1 MNPVRLG
8 VAVVVF
14 ALLGV
19 AMGFSLF
26 QAHNASVRAE
36 LAKGEIAV
44 QEMNAELHKAI
55 ESQKIDLSRRVRPNR
70 EVESV
75 VENDGD

>member
-1 MNPVRLG
+1 MDPVRLG

-26 QAHNASVRAE
+26 QAHNASVREA

-44 QEMNAELHKAI
+44 DELSAELHKAI
-55 ESQKIDLSRRVRPNR
+55 ESQKHDLARRIRPSR

-75 VENDGD
+75 VEYDDD

>member
-1 MNPVRLG
+1 MDPVRLG

-26 QAHNASVRAE
+26 QAHNASVREE
-36 LAKGEIAV
+36 LQRGQIAV
-44 QEMNAELHKAI
+44 DEINAELHKAI
-55 ESQKIDLSRRVRPNR
+55 ESQKQDLARRVRPRR
-70 EVESV
+70 EAESV
-75 VENDGD
+75 VEYDED